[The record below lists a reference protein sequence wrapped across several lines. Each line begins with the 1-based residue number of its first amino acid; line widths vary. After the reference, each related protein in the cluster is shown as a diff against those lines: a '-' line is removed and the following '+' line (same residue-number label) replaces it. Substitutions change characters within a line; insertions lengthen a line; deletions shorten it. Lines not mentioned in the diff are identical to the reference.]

1 MTVSPPRSVFALPVP
16 TSRVPKSRV
25 TVTVAPPSLLS
36 PAPRPQPAAAR
47 AAAST
52 ATSDAGTRHRTRI
65 TTRVSARLPAL
76 SVAATLMV

>member
-36 PAPRPQPAAAR
+36 PGAQAAAR
-47 AAAST
+47 RREGGGEHGDE
-52 ATSDAGTRHRTRI
+52 DAGTRHRTRI